1 MKVRESIIYILEIFL
16 IIAIV
21 AIAIL
26 YGSYYKVNDVKNV
39 DRAEKTMQNLAELRI
54 SIDRYY
60 QISGRFPDLARAG
73 ANEDL
78 TILDYVN
85 AEGKKISFA
94 EIYGKQVL
102 ELIEA
107 TKDIA
112 ASNKVYDLEKFN
124 DGNLQGGWNYNFS
137 GNTGEIHVNLP
148 QDAFNQ
154 NIDWREE

>member
-1 MKVRESIIYILEIFL
+1 MKIRESIIYILEIFL

-21 AIAIL
+21 VIAVL

-39 DRAEKTMQNLAELRI
+39 DRAERTMQNLAELRI

-60 QISGRFPDLARAG
+60 QMSGSFPDLARPCV
-73 ANEDL
+73 NEDL
-78 TILDYVN
+78 TILDYIN

-94 EIYGKQVL
+94 EIYGKKIL
-102 ELIEA
+102 EMTEA

-112 ASNKVYDLEKFN
+112 ASNKVYDLDNFN
-124 DGNLQGGWNYNFS
+124 NGNFQGGWNYNFS
-137 GNTGEIHVNLP
+137 GNTGEIHVNLA